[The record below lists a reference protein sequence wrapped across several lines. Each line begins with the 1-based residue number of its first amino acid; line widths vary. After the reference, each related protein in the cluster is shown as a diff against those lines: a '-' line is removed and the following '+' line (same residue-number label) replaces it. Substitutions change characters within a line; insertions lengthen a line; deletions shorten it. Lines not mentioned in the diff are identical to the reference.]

1 VLWGTSPALQSGSGI
16 APIIARDASALARIL
31 IGRSD
36 AAAGI
41 HALAIGLCA
50 YVNVILGALDTFF
63 LSEPDIH

>member
-1 VLWGTSPALQSGSGI
+1 
-16 APIIARDASALARIL
+16 LARIL

-41 HALAIGLCA
+41 HALAIVLYA

-63 LSEPDIH
+63 LGEPDIH